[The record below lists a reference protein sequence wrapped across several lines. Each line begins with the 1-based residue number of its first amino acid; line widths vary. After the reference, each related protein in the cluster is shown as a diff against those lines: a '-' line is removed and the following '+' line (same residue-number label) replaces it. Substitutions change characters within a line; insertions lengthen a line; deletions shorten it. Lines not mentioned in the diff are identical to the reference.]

1 MKDAM
6 TEQSSHSGDNS
17 TTGTAETDTPQI
29 RQRAKTPE
37 QKALR
42 RQQIL
47 DAAAQHF
54 ADSAFDKV
62 NLADIAQS
70 VGITKAALYRY
81 FRSKE
86 LLFLALYLQQMEALV
101 TSAEALPS
109 APPKDQSAADAC
121 VAIID
126 QNPLFCRLNAI
137 LHSVL
142 EQNLTV
148 EEAKTFKQ
156 ALLPLMARFASKISE
171 WLAVSIADAI
181 ALLHHIQATMI
192 GCWHISHPSE
202 TTRQALLDPRFSL
215 FRVDFRSTFQQHLR
229 WLIAGYIS
237 NCHGINDKPH
247 TENTL

>member
-6 TEQSSHSGDNS
+6 TESTHTASATQTCKGSSA
-17 TTGTAETDTPQI
+17 TI
-29 RQRAKTPE
+29 RQRAKSPQ

-47 DAAAQHF
+47 DAAARQF
-54 ADSAFDKV
+54 ANSAFDKV

-101 TSAEALPS
+101 QSAEALTQDEPNAPS
-109 APPKDQSAADAC
+109 PADAC
-121 VAIID
+121 VAVID
-126 QNPLFCRLNAI
+126 QHPLFCQLNAI
-137 LHSVL
+137 LNTVL

-181 ALLHHIQATMI
+181 ALLQHIQATMI

-202 TTRQALLDPRFSL
+202 TTRQALKDPQFGV
-215 FRVDFRSTFQQHLR
+215 FQVDFKPTFQQHLR
-229 WLIAGYIS
+229 WLIEGYIS
-237 NCHGINDKPH
+237 HCEGSA
-247 TENTL
+247 ENTPSAKVKPI